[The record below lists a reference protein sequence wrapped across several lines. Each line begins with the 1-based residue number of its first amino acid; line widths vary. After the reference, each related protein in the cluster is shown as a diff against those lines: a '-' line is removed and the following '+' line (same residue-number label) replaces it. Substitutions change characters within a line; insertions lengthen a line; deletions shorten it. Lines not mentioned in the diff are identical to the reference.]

1 MKAIK
6 AAMPYESS
14 VQYSTIFNR
23 DWKRIK
29 YIHIHFTRYFSF
41 IRIYLSIQFSFLIN
55 RDYVLNEKLIII
67 RSLLTKLTKYK
78 LIERFSKKEKVL

>member
-29 YIHIHFTRYFSF
+29 YIHISRDISRLFEF
-41 IRIYLSIQFSFLIN
+41 IYPIFFFNQSRRI
-55 RDYVLNEKLIII
+55 K
-67 RSLLTKLTKYK
+67 
-78 LIERFSKKEKVL
+78 

>member
-41 IRIYLSIQFSFLIN
+41 IRIYLSNQFSFLIN
-55 RDYVLNEKLIII
+55 RDILNEKLIII
-67 RSLLTKLTKYK
+67 HSLVHY
-78 LIERFSKKEKVL
+78 